1 MTKGT
6 AKAAEKKTAAKKPA
20 EKPVKTTA
28 VAEKTAAPVTEK
40 TATTP
45 AVEKKAAAKPA
56 AKKPAAKKPAAKKPA
71 AKTAA
76 AKKADTAKKAP
87 AKAAKTTKAAKP
99 AVKKP
104 KVVGIEEM
112 CKKLEKMVDKK
123 KAAAVK
129 ANVAVDVKVWGWADE
144 TDRHFYIEIKDGTLT
159 ISPFEYNAAS
169 FEAYISYDNM
179 LQFLNGKLTLANAIA
194 SGALNANGNIPA
206 ALALGSIF

>member
-6 AKAAEKKTAAKKPA
+6 AKAAEKKTAAKKTAA
-20 EKPVKTTA
+20 EKAVKA
-28 VAEKTAAPVTEK
+28 PAAEKTAKVTAPAAEK
-40 TATTP
+40 AVKAAKP
-45 AVEKKAAAKPA
+45 AAKKAAAKPA
-56 AKKPAAKKPAAKKPA
+56 AKKTAAAKPAAKK
-71 AKTAA
+71 TAA
-76 AKKADTAKKAP
+76 AKKAP
-87 AKAAKTTKAAKP
+87 AKAAKAAKP

-104 KVVGIEEM
+104 KVVGIDEM
-112 CKKLEKMVDKK
+112 CKKLEKLVDKK

-144 TDRHFYIEIKDGTLT
+144 TDRHFYIEIKDGALT

-206 ALALGSIF
+206 ALALGNIF

>member
-6 AKAAEKKTAAKKPA
+6 AKSTVKKTATKKPAETVAEKTVKATAPAAEKTAKAAKPAVKKTAAKP
-20 EKPVKTTA
+20 
-28 VAEKTAAPVTEK
+28 
-40 TATTP
+40 
-45 AVEKKAAAKPA
+45 
-56 AKKPAAKKPAAKKPA
+56 
-71 AKTAA
+71 A

-87 AKAAKTTKAAKP
+87 AKTAKATKTAKP

-104 KVVGIEEM
+104 KVVGIDEM
-112 CKKLEKMVDKK
+112 CKKLEKMVDKTK
-123 KAAAVK
+123 VSSVK
-129 ANVAVDVKVWGWADE
+129 TNVAVDVKVWGWADE
-144 TDRHFYIEIKDGTLT
+144 TDRHFYIEIKDGALA

-206 ALALGSIF
+206 ALALGKIF

>member
-6 AKAAEKKTAAKKPA
+6 AKAAEKKTAAKKTAA
-20 EKPVKTTA
+20 EKAVKA
-28 VAEKTAAPVTEK
+28 PAAEKTAKVTAPAAEK
-40 TATTP
+40 TVKAAKP
-45 AVEKKAAAKPA
+45 AAKKAAAKPA
-56 AKKPAAKKPAAKKPA
+56 AKK
-71 AKTAA
+71 TAA
-76 AKKADTAKKAP
+76 AKKAP
-87 AKAAKTTKAAKP
+87 AKAAKAAKP

-104 KVVGIEEM
+104 KVVGIDEM
-112 CKKLEKMVDKK
+112 CKKLEKLVDKK

-144 TDRHFYIEIKDGTLT
+144 TDRHFYIEIKDGALT

-206 ALALGSIF
+206 ALALGNIF

>member
-6 AKAAEKKTAAKKPA
+6 AKAAEKKTAAKKAA
-20 EKPVKTTA
+20 EKSVKTTA

-45 AVEKKAAAKPA
+45 AVEKKAAA
-56 AKKPAAKKPAAKKPA
+56 KPAAKKPAAKKPA

-104 KVVGIEEM
+104 KVVGIDEM

-144 TDRHFYIEIKDGTLT
+144 TDRHFYIEIKDGALT

-206 ALALGSIF
+206 ALALGNIF

>member
-20 EKPVKTTA
+20 AEKAVKA
-28 VAEKTAAPVTEK
+28 PAAEKTAKVTAPAAEK
-40 TATTP
+40 AVKAAKP
-45 AVEKKAAAKPA
+45 AAKKAAAKPA
-56 AKKPAAKKPAAKKPA
+56 AKK
-71 AKTAA
+71 TAA
-76 AKKADTAKKAP
+76 AKKAP
-87 AKAAKTTKAAKP
+87 AKAAKAAKP

-104 KVVGIEEM
+104 KVVGIDEM
-112 CKKLEKMVDKK
+112 CKKLEKLVDKK

-144 TDRHFYIEIKDGTLT
+144 TDRHFYIEIKDGALT

-194 SGALNANGNIPA
+194 SGVLNANGNIPA
-206 ALALGSIF
+206 ALALGNIF

>member
-20 EKPVKTTA
+20 EKSVKTTA
-28 VAEKTAAPVTEK
+28 VSEKTAAPVTEK

-56 AKKPAAKKPAAKKPA
+56 AKKPAAKKPAAK
-71 AKTAA
+71 TAA

-87 AKAAKTTKAAKP
+87 AKAVKTTKAAKP

-104 KVVGIEEM
+104 KVVGIDEM

-144 TDRHFYIEIKDGTLT
+144 TDRHFYIEIKDGALT

-206 ALALGSIF
+206 ALALGNIF

>member
-20 EKPVKTTA
+20 AEKAVKA
-28 VAEKTAAPVTEK
+28 PAAEKTAKVTAPAAEK
-40 TATTP
+40 SVKAAKP
-45 AVEKKAAAKPA
+45 AAKNAAAKPA
-56 AKKPAAKKPAAKKPA
+56 AKK
-71 AKTAA
+71 TAA
-76 AKKADTAKKAP
+76 AKKAP
-87 AKAAKTTKAAKP
+87 AKAAKAAKP

-104 KVVGIEEM
+104 KVVGIDEM
-112 CKKLEKMVDKK
+112 CKKLEKLVDKK

-144 TDRHFYIEIKDGTLT
+144 TDRHFYIEIKDGALT

-169 FEAYISYDNM
+169 FEAYISYDNL

-206 ALALGSIF
+206 ALALGNIF

>member
-6 AKAAEKKTAAKKPA
+6 AKSTEKKTTAKKSAAEKVVKAAAPAAEKAVKPA
-20 EKPVKTTA
+20 A
-28 VAEKTAAPVTEK
+28 
-40 TATTP
+40 
-45 AVEKKAAAKPA
+45 KKAAAKPA
-56 AKKPAAKKPAAKKPA
+56 VK
-71 AKTAA
+71 KTAA
-76 AKKADTAKKAP
+76 AKKAP
-87 AKAAKTTKAAKP
+87 AKAAKP

-104 KVVGIEEM
+104 KVVGIDEM
-112 CKKLEKMVDKK
+112 CKKLEKLVDAK
-123 KAAAVK
+123 KAAGVK
-129 ANVAVDVKVWGWADE
+129 ANVAVDVKVWGWEDE
-144 TDRHFYIEIKDGTLT
+144 TDRHFYIEIKDGALS

>member
-20 EKPVKTTA
+20 
-28 VAEKTAAPVTEK
+28 AEKTVKAAVPAAEK
-40 TATTP
+40 TVKAP
-45 AVEKKAAAKPA
+45 AVKAAKPA
-56 AKKPAAKKPAAKKPA
+56 AKKTAAKPAAKK
-71 AKTAA
+71 TA
-76 AKKADTAKKAP
+76 AKKAP
-87 AKAAKTTKAAKP
+87 AKAVKAAKP
-99 AVKKP
+99 AVKKA
-104 KVVGIEEM
+104 KVVGIDEM
-112 CKKLEKMVDKK
+112 CKKLEKLVDKK

-144 TDRHFYIEIKDGTLT
+144 TDRHLYIEIKDGALT

>member
-6 AKAAEKKTAAKKPA
+6 AKAAEKKTAAKKTAA
-20 EKPVKTTA
+20 EKAVKA
-28 VAEKTAAPVTEK
+28 PAAEKTAKVTAPAAEK
-40 TATTP
+40 AVKAAKP
-45 AVEKKAAAKPA
+45 AAKKAAAKPA
-56 AKKPAAKKPAAKKPA
+56 AKK
-71 AKTAA
+71 TAA
-76 AKKADTAKKAP
+76 AKKAP
-87 AKAAKTTKAAKP
+87 AKAAKAAKP

-104 KVVGIEEM
+104 KVVGIDEM
-112 CKKLEKMVDKK
+112 CKKLEKLVDKK

-144 TDRHFYIEIKDGTLT
+144 TDRHFYIEIKDGALT

-206 ALALGSIF
+206 ALALGNIF

>member
-6 AKAAEKKTAAKKPA
+6 AKSTEKKTATKKPAETVAEKTVKATAPAAEKTAKAAKPAVKKTAAKP
-20 EKPVKTTA
+20 
-28 VAEKTAAPVTEK
+28 
-40 TATTP
+40 
-45 AVEKKAAAKPA
+45 
-56 AKKPAAKKPAAKKPA
+56 
-71 AKTAA
+71 A

-87 AKAAKTTKAAKP
+87 AKTAKATKTAKP

-104 KVVGIEEM
+104 KVVGIDEM
-112 CKKLEKMVDKK
+112 CKKLEKMVDKTK
-123 KAAAVK
+123 VSSVK
-129 ANVAVDVKVWGWADE
+129 TNVAVDVKVWGWADE
-144 TDRHFYIEIKDGTLT
+144 TDRHFYIEIKDGALA

-206 ALALGSIF
+206 ALALGKIF

>member
-6 AKAAEKKTAAKKPA
+6 AKAAEKKTAAKKTAA
-20 EKPVKTTA
+20 EKAVKA
-28 VAEKTAAPVTEK
+28 PAAEKTAKVTAPAAEK
-40 TATTP
+40 AVKAAKP
-45 AVEKKAAAKPA
+45 AAKKAAAKPA
-56 AKKPAAKKPAAKKPA
+56 AKK
-71 AKTAA
+71 TAA
-76 AKKADTAKKAP
+76 AKKAP
-87 AKAAKTTKAAKP
+87 AKAAKAAKP
-99 AVKKP
+99 DVKKP
-104 KVVGIEEM
+104 KVVGIDEM
-112 CKKLEKMVDKK
+112 CKKLEKLVDKK

-144 TDRHFYIEIKDGTLT
+144 TDRHFYIEIKDGALT

-206 ALALGSIF
+206 ALALGNIF